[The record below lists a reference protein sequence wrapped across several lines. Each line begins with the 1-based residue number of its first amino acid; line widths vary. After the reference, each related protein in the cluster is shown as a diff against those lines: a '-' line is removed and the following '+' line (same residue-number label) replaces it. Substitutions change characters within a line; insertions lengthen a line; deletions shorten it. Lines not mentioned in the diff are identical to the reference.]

1 MRTRER
7 WCDEKKDSK
16 IFHHSNLD
24 KPRFRDPHIHNSY
37 IIILR
42 SKRNKFESNIPRYP
56 NEKTEI
62 SFHRPPS
69 RPLPPCLPSSR
80 IEQAHREKRKKHENE
95 KLGKGWVGGVM
106 SAPRKKRCE
115 GEHGSRVYASGSCVW
130 RLARVASLV
139 AHARM
144 WASIRDPVH
153 ATLSLSFCHTHA
165 SLRSSTCT
173 HTRVHARAR
182 AHRCA
187 GVILARARVRRTKR
201 KIRGRAFTRRGGQDE
216 RFYCSNK

>member
-1 MRTRER
+1 
-7 WCDEKKDSK
+7 
-16 IFHHSNLD
+16 
-24 KPRFRDPHIHNSY
+24 
-37 IIILR
+37 
-42 SKRNKFESNIPRYP
+42 
-56 NEKTEI
+56 
-62 SFHRPPS
+62 
-69 RPLPPCLPSSR
+69 
-80 IEQAHREKRKKHENE
+80 
-95 KLGKGWVGGVM
+95 M

-201 KIRGRAFTRRGGQDE
+201 KIRGRAFTRRGGFTARINSGSSGSRARQQHGNSRAGPLCLSPLE
-216 RFYCSNK
+216 PLVLIIN